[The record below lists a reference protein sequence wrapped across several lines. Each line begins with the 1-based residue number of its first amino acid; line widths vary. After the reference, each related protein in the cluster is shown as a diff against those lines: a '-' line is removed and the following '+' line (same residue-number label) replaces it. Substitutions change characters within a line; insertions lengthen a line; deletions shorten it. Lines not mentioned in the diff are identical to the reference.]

1 MAEEFTHLT
10 ENGVHMV
17 EVGGKPDQKR
27 RAIASGSIFLDKNTI
42 NLIQN
47 EEIKQGNVLT
57 TDQIA
62 GFEAVKNTSSI
73 IPLCHPLALTGIELD
88 FEVKE
93 DEIIATCAV
102 NTLGKTGVEMEA
114 ITGVSVALLTVWD
127 MVKAVEKDD
136 DGQYP
141 DTRISDIK
149 VIKKDKISM
158 PQTGAGLVRYFDEES
173 LGPKLS
179 PEHVIVATV
188 IIAILCFVLRYSA

>member
-10 ENGVHMV
+10 ETGVHMV

-42 NLIQN
+42 DLIQN
-47 EEIKQGNVLT
+47 EEIKKGNVLT
-57 TDQIA
+57 TAQVA
-62 GFEAVKNTSSI
+62 GIQAVKNTSSI

-88 FEVKE
+88 FEVKTN
-93 DEIIATCAV
+93 EIIATCAV

-136 DGQYP
+136 NGQYP

-149 VIKKDKISM
+149 VIKKEKI
-158 PQTGAGLVRYFDEES
+158 
-173 LGPKLS
+173 
-179 PEHVIVATV
+179 
-188 IIAILCFVLRYSA
+188 